1 MQLANRRIILGITGS
16 IAAYKGAELI
26 RALRDRGAEIE
37 VVLTRGAAAFI
48 TPLTLQAL
56 AGRPV
61 HASHLDAATES
72 AMGHIELAR
81 WAELILVAPASANAI
96 ARLAAGMAD
105 DLLTTVCLASDAP
118 LAVAPAM
125 NRVMWAHP
133 ATQEN
138 VARLRA
144 RGVHVWGPASGGQA
158 CGETGPGRMLE
169 PAELADLS
177 AGLLSSGRLAGRTV
191 LITAGPT
198 REAIDPVRFV
208 SNRSSGRMGH
218 AVAAAAAAEGARV
231 VLVSGPVELPV
242 PRGVERIGVESAAQ
256 MHAAVMARAPD
267 CDIFIAAAAV
277 ADYRPAAPA
286 PGKIKKDA
294 ASRRLE
300 LERTPDILAEVAAL
314 RDGPFTVG
322 FAAETSDLEANALLK
337 LRDKRLDMIVANRVG
352 LPDRGF
358 DSVDNELLVLWPAG
372 GRRELPLARKENL
385 AGALMAIIAERYDAK
400 NQTEGH

>member
-26 RALRDRGAEIE
+26 RALRDRGAEVE
-37 VVLTRGAAAFI
+37 VVLTQGGAAFI

-81 WAELILVAPASANAI
+81 RAELILVAPASANAI

-138 VARLRA
+138 VARLHA

-337 LRDKRLDMIVANRVG
+337 LRDKRLDMIVANLVG